1 MSRMTTKEFRK
12 RTTEADV
19 QKQIREYLDLLPRC
33 YYVWHRMDRATTCE
47 VGTPD
52 FVGVIRGVAFVLEV
66 KKPGKK
72 PKPNQTYHLRYA
84 AIAGAKAGWC
94 DSFDGAMKFFEHIP

>member
-52 FVGVIRGVAFVLEV
+52 FVGVIRGVAFLLEV
-66 KKPGKK
+66 KKHGKK
-72 PKPNQTYHLRYA
+72 PEPKQIDRLFA
-84 AIAGAKAGWC
+84 ASMAGATAGWC
-94 DSFDGAMKFFEHIP
+94 DSFDGALRFFDHIP